1 MKRVTSLRLDRLDK
15 VYLKAKPMR
24 IESLDVPFRGHRTLI
39 VGSVELALQRFSL
52 LESSSAY
59 KGKNILVIQSQES
72 SLGHPLIFRKRW
84 DVTFRVKDSFD
95 FQLLAT
101 YVSNAPKPSRVFWL
115 TVGQFGQIGDIPRA
129 LWSRWTHDVSLIGCS
144 EVGSI
149 GGCEWE
155 TILFP
160 LGHPV
165 EKVERVLHGR
175 GPTLLKELK
184 EHWAEL
190 LDAKAAVAWV
200 SSSNSIHWYD
210 PAENVYDAPLYTKE
224 EAAAVLQSL
233 ASWVRG

>member
-1 MKRVTSLRLDRLDK
+1 MRVTSPRLDRLDK
-15 VYLKAKPMR
+15 VYLEAKDMR
-24 IESLDVPFRGHRTLI
+24 IESLDVPFRGHRTLV

-59 KGKNILVIQSQES
+59 KGKNILVIQEGQEVA
-72 SLGHPLIFRKRW
+72 LGHPLIFRKRW
-84 DVTFRVKDSFD
+84 DVTFRVKDAFD
-95 FQLLAT
+95 IQLLAT

-115 TVGQFGQIGDIPRA
+115 TVGNSGDIPRA
-129 LWSRWTHDVSLIGCS
+129 LWSRWTHDISLIGCS
-144 EVGSI
+144 EVGNI
-149 GGCEWE
+149 CGCEWE

-175 GPTLLKELK
+175 GSGISLLKELK
-184 EHWAEL
+184 EHWTEL

-200 SSSNSIHWYD
+200 SSTNSIHWYD
-210 PAENVYDAPLYTKE
+210 PAEHVYDAPLYTKE

>member
-1 MKRVTSLRLDRLDK
+1 
-15 VYLKAKPMR
+15 MR
-24 IESLDVPFRGHRTLI
+24 IESLDVPFRGHRTLV

-84 DVTFRVKDSFD
+84 DVTFRVKDAFD
-95 FQLLAT
+95 VQLLAT

-115 TVGQFGQIGDIPRA
+115 SVGQSGQSGQSGDIPRA
-129 LWSRWTHDVSLIGCS
+129 LWTRWSHDVSLIGCS

-149 GGCEWE
+149 NGCEWE

-160 LGHPV
+160 LGYPV

-175 GPTLLKELK
+175 GPSMLKELK
-184 EHWAEL
+184 EHWTEL

-200 SSSNSIHWYD
+200 SSSNTIHWYD

-233 ASWVRG
+233 ASWVMG